1 MTNQDIETYC
11 LAKKGAV
18 KEYPFDK
25 VTAVYKVGNKMF
37 ALSSDVSDEVRLN
50 LKCDPLYA
58 AELRSIYDCVIPGY
72 HMNKKHWN
80 TVTCNREADDTLF
93 KEWIDDSYTLV
104 YRSLTKKLQN
114 EIALKG

>member
-1 MTNQDIETYC
+1 MTHQRIETYC

-18 KEYPFDK
+18 KTYPFDK

-37 ALSSDVSDEVRLN
+37 ALSSEKSEEVRIN

-58 AELRSIYDCVIPGY
+58 AELRSIYDCVNPGY

-80 TVTCNREADDTLF
+80 TVTCNREAADSVVE
-93 KEWIDDSYTLV
+93 EWIDDSYAIV
-104 YRSLTKKLQN
+104 FASLPKKLQH
-114 EIALKG
+114 EIDRKG

>member
-1 MTNQDIETYC
+1 MTNKEIEHYC
-11 LAKKGAV
+11 LQKKGAV

-37 ALSSDVSDEVRLN
+37 VLYSDVSDEVSLN

-58 AELRSIYDCVIPGY
+58 LELRAIYKSVIPGY
-72 HMNKKHWN
+72 HMSKKHWN
-80 TVTCNREADDTLF
+80 TVTCNKEVDDTLV

-104 YRSLTKKLQN
+104 YASLTKKLQN